1 MIKIKINEARYTSA
15 LTRQAQSIPA
25 TNSKTTKTPNVSPT
39 SGTESTQPS
48 TSQQPEQ
55 QIEKDKTIKYN
66 NKFYSF
72 TISAKAK
79 QPSWHEIVNGM
90 YELVEDKNLIND
102 LNNFATNKQQVA
114 TPVSLDA
121 EDAPTEEAA
130 TPVDVQ
136 EVSDEVN
143 YKELYEKIDH
153 YDVNDLNDIAPFIDT
168 IIGYLLKN
176 SNLFT
181 ASYEQVK
188 KGIAQEAV
196 KIFQQYKLIKNVESA
211 SKTIAGL
218 FMENRK
224 KQQIVEAIDPLTG
237 LLILL
242 IGGLGTLTTVKIAKN
257 IKNKAQYE
265 ESQNTPEGK
274 YLRKLNLLLSVKFIS
289 HFIDAPSDV
298 QSYMSEVTSDITKY
312 MEQFK
317 SSKFKFFGFTQ
328 TKLFKKIDEELK
340 QEANNLLIKIAG
352 LSGKSPKPNSDTVN
366 ESTIKRWK
374 LLANIK

>member
-1 MIKIKINEARYTSA
+1 MIKIKINEARYTGA
-15 LTRQAQSIPA
+15 LTRQAQSIPV
-25 TNSKTTKTPNVSPT
+25 TKSKTTKTPNVSPT
-39 SGTESTQPS
+39 SGTESTTP
-48 TSQQPEQ
+48 QQPEQ
-55 QIEKDKTIKYN
+55 QIEKDKTIQYN

-72 TISAKAK
+72 TTSAKAK

-90 YELVEDKNLIND
+90 YELIEDENLIND

-114 TPVSLDA
+114 TPVPLDA

-143 YKELYEKIDH
+143 YKELYEKIYS
-153 YDVNDLNDIAPFIDT
+153 YDLGKLDDIAPFTDT
-168 IIGYLLKN
+168 IISYLSQN

-181 ASYEQVK
+181 TSYNQVK
-188 KGIAQEAV
+188 QGIAQEAV
-196 KIFQQYKLIKNVESA
+196 EIFKQYKLIKDVESA
-211 SKTIAGL
+211 SKIIAGL

-237 LLILL
+237 LLIIL
-242 IGGLGTLTTVKIAKN
+242 IGGLGTLTGAKIAKN
-257 IKNKAQYE
+257 IKNKAQYKE
-265 ESQNTPEGK
+265 AQDTPEGK

-289 HFIDAPSDV
+289 HFIDSPSKV

-317 SSKFKFFGFTQ
+317 SSKFKLFGFTQ
-328 TKLFKKIDEELK
+328 TKLFKQIDEELK
-340 QEANNLLIKIAG
+340 KEANNLLIKIAQ
-352 LSGKSPKPNSDTVN
+352 LSDKSPKPNSDTVN